1 MKNLIL
7 LITAMFVS
15 LNFAQA
21 EVYKFENNE
30 KGLQF
35 VISKNVKKGDD
46 DFGATDVVGHFKK
59 YNGSF
64 DYDAAKNTVKD
75 LKVEIEVSSIDT
87 DMPKRDKHLR
97 SADFFNVEDHPKATF
112 ISEAGKSFKVAKD
125 GSAEITG
132 NLKIKDVSKAITL
145 KVNTKMQGDKLMIMA
160 PKDAYNVT
168 FDRRDYGI
176 KYNKTIDDDLLGSL
190 ASKFKSFVGKNV
202 IGDLAQIKL
211 NITATK

>member
-21 EVYKFENNE
+21 ETYKFADNE

-46 DFGATDVVGHFKK
+46 DFGATEVVGHFKK
-59 YNGSF
+59 FNGSF
-64 DYDAAKNTVKD
+64 DYDATNKTVKD
-75 LKVEIEVSSIDT
+75 LKVEIDVASIDT

-97 SADFFNVEDHPKATF
+97 SADFFNVDDHPKASF
-112 ISEAGKSFKVAKD
+112 VSEAGKSFKVAKD
-125 GSAEITG
+125 GSAEVSG
-132 NLKIKDVSKAITL
+132 KLSIKNVTKDITL
-145 KVNTKMQGDKLMIMA
+145 KVNTKVEGDKIMIMA

-176 KYNKTIDDDLLGSL
+176 KYNKTIDNDLLGSL
-190 ASKFKSFVGKNV
+190 KNKFKSFIGKNV
-202 IGDLAQIKL
+202 IGDVAQIKL